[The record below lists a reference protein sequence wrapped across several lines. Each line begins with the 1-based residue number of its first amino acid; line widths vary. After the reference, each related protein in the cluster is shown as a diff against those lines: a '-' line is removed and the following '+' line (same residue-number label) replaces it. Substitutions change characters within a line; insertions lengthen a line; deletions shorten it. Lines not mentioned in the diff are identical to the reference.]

1 MLTQPMTASV
11 YRPSGVKIEILST
24 YDEGDYFMVRSNT
37 TGKVF
42 FAHKDQVGELLDENE
57 PTLSANHV
65 GTRRSRRNVKSE
77 VEKTPIIKPLP
88 PADTRI
94 NLNTLTPEGLT
105 QCLPGVGL
113 KTAKEIVELRQS
125 LPGEKFIKLDQ
136 LNSIKRVDWDEVFAT
151 GSVYVE

>member
-1 MLTQPMTASV
+1 MTASV
-11 YRPSGVKIEILST
+11 YKPSGVKIEILSE
-24 YDEGDYFMVRSNT
+24 YDEGDYLMVRSNT

-42 FAHKDQVGELLDENE
+42 FAHKEQVGELLEDDS
-57 PTLSANHV
+57 PKPASNHV
-65 GTRRSRRNVKSE
+65 ATRRNRRVLKDE
-77 VEKTPIIKPLP
+77 PEKPPIIKPLP

-125 LPGEKFIKLDQ
+125 LPGERFIKLDQ

>member
-1 MLTQPMTASV
+1 MTASV
-11 YRPSGVKIEILST
+11 YKPSGVKIEILSE
-24 YDEGDYFMVRSNT
+24 YDEGDYLMVRSNT

-42 FAHKDQVGELLDENE
+42 FAHKEQVGELLEDDG
-57 PTLSANHV
+57 PKPASNHV
-65 GTRRSRRNVKSE
+65 ATRRNRRVLKDE
-77 VEKTPIIKPLP
+77 PEKLPIIKPLP

-125 LPGEKFIKLDQ
+125 LPGERFIKLDQ